1 MGKTARI
8 CSIMNRFKMGKLMDF
23 KRKIDKYVNSCHAGS
38 GKSIT
43 ARKIEE
49 YLRI

>member
-1 MGKTARI
+1 MLIHG
-8 CSIMNRFKMGKLMDF
+8 L
-23 KRKIDKYVNSCHAGS
+23 AGS

-49 YLRI
+49 YLWENYKNQINGKEWS